1 MRRVLCTQHCQ
12 MWGDRMSKQMVDMMG
27 NDEQFDTQQNAYD
40 EALMLMSL
48 ALDGLLDSQNE
59 VRLREILA
67 ADSGLDETWQQ
78 WQRMNRLLVSTP
90 RVQPEPGFALRF
102 EQKLDRQLHRARVL
116 NAIIYTTAAML
127 VWALT
132 VAGLVGIGWLVVTSQ
147 AQWMNDF
154 VRELAV
160 YPSALL
166 TWLRAVWTTISVI
179 VGEPQSAALLFGYGL
194 MMMALLGW
202 WFRFLQRNT
211 QLERV
216 S

>member
-1 MRRVLCTQHCQ
+1 
-12 MWGDRMSKQMVDMMG
+12 MVDMMG
-27 NDEQFDTQQNAYD
+27 NDEQFDTQQSAHD

-48 ALDGLLDSQNE
+48 ALDGLLDSQDE
-59 VRLREILA
+59 ARLCEIVT
-67 ADSGLDETWQQ
+67 ADSGLDETWQH

-90 RVQPEPGFALRF
+90 RVQPEAGFALRF
-102 EQKLDRQLHRARVL
+102 EQKLDRQMHRARVR

-132 VAGLVGIGWLVVTSQ
+132 VAGLAGIGWLVVTSQ

-160 YPSALL
+160 YPSALF
-166 TWLRAVWTTISVI
+166 TWLRAVWTTISAI
-179 VGEPQSAALLFGYGL
+179 AGEPQTAALLFGYGL
-194 MMMALLGW
+194 MVMALLGW
-202 WFRFLQRNT
+202 WFRFLQRRT

>member
-1 MRRVLCTQHCQ
+1 
-12 MWGDRMSKQMVDMMG
+12 MVDMMG
-27 NDEQFDTQQNAYD
+27 NDEQLDNQQSAYD

-48 ALDGLLDSQNE
+48 ALDGLLDSQDE
-59 VRLREILA
+59 ARLREIMA

-90 RVQPEPGFALRF
+90 RVQPEAGFTLRF
-102 EQKLDRQLHRARVL
+102 EQKLDRQMHRARVRS
-116 NAIIYTTAAML
+116 AIIYTTAAML

-132 VAGLVGIGWLVVTSQ
+132 VAGLAGIGWLVVTSQ

-160 YPSALL
+160 YPSALF
-166 TWLRAVWTTISVI
+166 TWLRAVWTTISAI
-179 VGEPQSAALLFGYGL
+179 AGEPQTAALLFGYGL
-194 MMMALLGW
+194 MVMALLGW